1 MAQIPTVIGLQVCE
15 KVIVEEGTKN
25 VSLVSCH
32 TILKVRRVPSEP
44 RQFTV
49 FAELIDGAGEVTLE
63 VIVSRLENDQV
74 MYRQARGLTVG
85 NRPSRRYGSSSTSPN
100 ARFPRWAPTKS
111 SSCAEQ
117 EPLALRKLRIVLRS
131 PNT

>member
-32 TILKVRRVPSEP
+32 TILKVRRLPSEP

-63 VIVSRLENDQV
+63 VTVSRLENDQII
-74 MYRQARGLTVG
+74 YRQARRLNFG
-85 NRPSRRYGSSSTSPN
+85 NRLQEV
-100 ARFPRWAPTKS
+100 RFIFHVTECSFPAAGTYEVVLR
-111 SSCAEQ
+111 AER
-117 EPLALRKLRIVLRS
+117 ELLALRKLRIVHQES
-131 PNT
+131 